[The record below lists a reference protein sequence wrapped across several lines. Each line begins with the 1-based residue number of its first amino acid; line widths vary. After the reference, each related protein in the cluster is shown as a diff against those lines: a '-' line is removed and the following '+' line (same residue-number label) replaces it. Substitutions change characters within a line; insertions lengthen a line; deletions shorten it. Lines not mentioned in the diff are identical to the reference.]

1 MNEKRD
7 NSLPVTPQEP
17 WLLSGELYINSYF
30 FERGIL
36 MVTPKPERDDELLP
50 SHELIKIK
58 EREFQFHSN
67 TTPSSAKPESRALA
81 KTSALLKNL
90 TRYAQAKDLQNPL
103 IADFEVR
110 LFNKKR
116 REEVFLPLTFGE
128 QGHESGLYVYPWL
141 SKSSHSLQN
150 FKGFTQFITAGCMFG
165 ANLQAVTNEGD
176 SVELINHQIR
186 LRPNQHIIALKY
198 DAEPSA
204 FEQVLFEEFSKY
216 CILINQL
223 STANAP
229 KKLLYHLPCAD
240 YMLFG
245 LSLFIKG
252 QLTLDAFDA
261 LIQAIR
267 IKEQLYH
274 QTIGTLCATH
284 QIEVIFQSPFDALM
298 PHMDS
303 ERPALSLLH
312 LLGAHD
318 LAQLPTEEHLV
329 TTCLSLLQSHQ
340 ANLDLNQVW
349 RELTHV
355 NAHPI
360 TNFEDLFKQGNAVLV
375 ACGTKDK
382 YAYECCSLLPISEKQ
397 IPLHYESLSL
407 ASSKKS
413 SAGSATYPPLFNL
426 TTFEPVVTYSPTAS
440 GLLFYFAT
448 HLNTLKNLLFE
459 KKKLAQAA
467 RNIGLFALQEKKQN
481 PNTEA
486 IQQSKPLSIES
497 VTSEQNNENGLNL
510 K

>member
-1 MNEKRD
+1 MNEKMEK
-7 NSLPVTPQEP
+7 NKSVTPQEP
-17 WLLSGELYINSYF
+17 WLLFGELFVNSYF
-30 FERGIL
+30 FNRGVL
-36 MVTPKPERDDELLP
+36 MVTPKPAHDDESLP

-67 TTPSSAKPESRALA
+67 NTPSSVKPDSRALA
-81 KTSALLKNL
+81 KSSALLKAL
-90 TRYAQAKDLQNPL
+90 THYAHAKDRQSPL

-110 LFNKKR
+110 VFNKKR
-116 REEVFLPLTFGE
+116 REEVFMPLTFGE
-128 QGHESGLYVYPWL
+128 EGHESGLYVYPWV
-141 SKSSHSLQN
+141 SKSSHSMHD
-150 FKGFTQFITAGCMFG
+150 FKGFSQFITAGCMFG
-165 ANLQAVTNEGD
+165 ANLQAVTNDGD

-186 LRPNQHIIALKY
+186 LRPNQHIVALKY

-204 FEQVLFEEFSKY
+204 FEQVLFDEFSKY

-223 STANAP
+223 STANEP

-252 QLTLDAFDA
+252 QITLDAFDA

-274 QTIGTLCATH
+274 QTIGALCATH

-298 PHMDS
+298 PNIDR

-329 TTCLSLLQSHQ
+329 ATCLRLLQSHQ

-349 RELTHV
+349 RELTQV

-360 TNFEDLFKQGNAVLV
+360 TTFEDLFKQGNAVLL

-382 YAYECCSLLPISEKQ
+382 NAYECCSLLPISEKQ
-397 IPLHYESLSL
+397 IPIHYESLSL

-448 HLNTLKNLLFE
+448 HLSTLKNLLFE
-459 KKKLAQAA
+459 KKGLAHAA
-467 RNIGLFALQEKKQN
+467 RNIGLFASQEKKQN
-481 PNTEA
+481 PNTDT
-486 IQQSKPLSIES
+486 IQQSKPVSLESI
-497 VTSEQNNENGLNL
+497 TSEQNNENGLNL